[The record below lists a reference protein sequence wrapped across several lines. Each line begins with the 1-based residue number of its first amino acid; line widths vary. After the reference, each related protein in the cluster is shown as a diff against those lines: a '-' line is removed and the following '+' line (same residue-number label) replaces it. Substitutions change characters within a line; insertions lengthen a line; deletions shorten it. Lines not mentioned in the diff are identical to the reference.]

1 MIWEKLEAR
10 GLNIEALSGKG
21 WVSHSEKDGGESIA
35 IPFMRNGVQVGE
47 KFRRF
52 DGQGMKWRAQWEAGP
67 IAYNED
73 CLRDPALKGKPLII
87 TEGEM
92 DCEAALL
99 SGFEKTISVPNG
111 CGGASGQRD
120 ESEVHEAK
128 AYSWL
133 HQIEPLLRKDSTPEI
148 ILAVDGDEAGGQ
160 LLHEL
165 SLLLGKARCRFLV
178 YPKTRRDQLGRE
190 RCKDLNEVLHEYGVK
205 GVRNTLERAEFMKVK
220 GVFKMSELPP
230 LPSPTIYEIGF
241 KLLGEN
247 YKMRLGDFCVI
258 TGVPGF
264 GKTSFVND
272 VCCRVADQYGV
283 KVAWASFEQAPQ
295 RDHKR
300 ALRSWKTERL
310 PRHWDA
316 DMIMAADKWIDDH
329 HVFIVPDEDD
339 DPTLEWLLTCLEGAV
354 VQHGAQIVVVDP
366 WNELEHVR
374 DHRENE
380 TEYIGRAIRTLKR
393 FAKAFQVHI
402 ILVAHPAK
410 LQKVNGKYLIPSLYE
425 ISGSANFYNKADI
438 GIVVHREDA
447 DTTTIKVQKSRYHDI
462 IGKPGEVQMEFC
474 MDDRRF
480 RENQR
485 LA

>member
-272 VCCRVADQYGV
+272 VCCRVACLLYTSD
-283 KVAWASFEQAPQ
+283 
-295 RDHKR
+295 
-300 ALRSWKTERL
+300 
-310 PRHWDA
+310 
-316 DMIMAADKWIDDH
+316 AAD
-329 HVFIVPDEDD
+329 E
-339 DPTLEWLLTCLEGAV
+339 
-354 VQHGAQIVVVDP
+354 
-366 WNELEHVR
+366 
-374 DHRENE
+374 
-380 TEYIGRAIRTLKR
+380 
-393 FAKAFQVHI
+393 
-402 ILVAHPAK
+402 
-410 LQKVNGKYLIPSLYE
+410 
-425 ISGSANFYNKADI
+425 
-438 GIVVHREDA
+438 
-447 DTTTIKVQKSRYHDI
+447 
-462 IGKPGEVQMEFC
+462 
-474 MDDRRF
+474 
-480 RENQR
+480 
-485 LA
+485 